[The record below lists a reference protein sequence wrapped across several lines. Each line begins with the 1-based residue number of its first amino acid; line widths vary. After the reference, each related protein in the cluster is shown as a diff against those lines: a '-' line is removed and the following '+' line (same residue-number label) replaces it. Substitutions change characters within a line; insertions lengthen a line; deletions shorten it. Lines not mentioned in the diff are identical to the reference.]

1 MKATAI
7 ANSNIALVKYWGKRD
22 EKLVLPKNS
31 SISMALDKLHT
42 TTTVEFSKKLKE
54 DSLKIDGRNATEKE
68 LERVSKHLD
77 LVRKEFG
84 EQIYARIESKN
95 NFPKA
100 AGLASSASAFAA
112 LSLAATKA
120 LDLHLDKK
128 ELSIIAR
135 QGSGSASRSIAGG
148 FVEFE
153 KGSQPD
159 GSDSFAKQIAPQDH
173 WEELR
178 MVVVVL
184 TTKEKKVGS
193 SEGMDKTTLSS
204 ELYHCWMETI
214 DKDLKKVR
222 EAIIEKN
229 FPMLGRTAE
238 MNALKM
244 HSTMITTEPHLI
256 YWEPETISIMKEI
269 MKLREEGTECYFT
282 IDAGPQVKILCLENN
297 VKKIENHF
305 SKFKGVKKLIVCKTG
320 GEAKLIEE
328 DLF

>member
-7 ANSNIALVKYWGKRD
+7 ANSNIALVKYWGKRN
-22 EKLVLPKNS
+22 EELVLPQNS
-31 SISMALDKLHT
+31 SISMTLDKLFT
-42 TTTVEFSKKLKE
+42 TTTVAFDKKLEK
-54 DSLKIDGRNATEKE
+54 DSLKIDGEKATEKE

-77 LVRKEFG
+77 LVRKEYG
-84 EQIYARIESKN
+84 EQIYAKIESKN

-112 LSLAATKA
+112 LTLAATKA

-128 ELSIIAR
+128 EMSIIAR

-153 KGSQPD
+153 KGSQAD

-178 MVVVVL
+178 MIVVIL

-193 SEGMDKTTLSS
+193 NEGMGKTTSSS
-204 ELYHCWMETI
+204 ELYHCWLETI
-214 DKDLKKVR
+214 EKDLEKMKL
-222 EAIIEKN
+222 AILEKR
-229 FPMLGRTAE
+229 FELLGKTAE

-256 YWEPETISIMKEI
+256 YWEPETLGVMKEV
-269 MKLREEGTECYFT
+269 MKLREDGVECYFT
-282 IDAGPQVKILCLENN
+282 IDAGPQVKILCLEKNA
-297 VKKIENHF
+297 KKIEKHF
-305 SKFKGVKKLIVCKTG
+305 SEFKGVKKTIICKTG
-320 GEAKLIEE
+320 GEAKLIEK